1 MEKICRDLH
10 LRLRQRACLAGGAL
24 IGGETETRGARSQLG
39 EVTRPWRRRGT
50 EGVRG
55 ESPSDKLGEELSP
68 RSRRIRDP
76 RTGERNDGGR
86 ERDERQRER
95 KRKRERER
103 QRPRKRGCQGASA
116 RDPLDTRTTHRSTV
130 PQPPSLSRPANRR
143 GFRCRYFL
151 SVRHLLPPPP
161 PLPRSR
167 SSSSLP
173 ALHLRK
179 PHALCPSIRP
189 SSPSPISTS
198 GLLSLIKPRS
208 PPPPPCCAMLL
219 AKVSNRPSLP
229 PPLPLS
235 LSRRER
241 FPLRSGE

>member
-1 MEKICRDLH
+1 MTNSERSCH
-10 LRLRQRACLAGGAL
+10 RA
-24 IGGETETRGARSQLG
+24 LG
-39 EVTRPWRRRGT
+39 ESEIPERASETTEDERGT
-50 EGVRG
+50 RDRG
-55 ESPSDKLGEELSP
+55 SENE
-68 RSRRIRDP
+68 
-76 RTGERNDGGR
+76 
-86 ERDERQRER
+86 
-95 KRKRERER
+95 RERER